1 MNQIE
6 WDALVQALHDRSD
19 VTRAVGAAQRLQKF
33 ATREDV
39 PRLVALL
46 ANDAFFVRE
55 AAAWPLSD
63 LGVTEALP
71 QLLEAVYRGI
81 QECHDNDGLNAALA
95 DLAEMN
101 PSPARA
107 ALNGIVATG
116 PEHLRA
122 HALSLLEF
130 CTNETDA

>member
-1 MNQIE
+1 MNQIH
-6 WDALVQALHDRSD
+6 WDALVQALNDRSD
-19 VTRAVGAAQRLQKF
+19 VNRAVGAAQRLQKS

-39 PRLVALL
+39 PRLVGLL
-46 ANDAFFVRE
+46 ADDAFFVRE

-81 QECHDNDGLNAALA
+81 QEGHDNDGLNAALA

-101 PSPARA
+101 PAPARGA
-107 ALNGIVATG
+107 VNVLVATG
-116 PEHLRA
+116 PAHLRE